1 MVIVQKRTDVRKDGL
16 GNEEDALVQ
25 HQIQRNSVRK
35 SESIPKQLRLQ
46 YRWVVAHIPDGISD
60 KDRETESLVLPPQ
73 KECC

>member
-16 GNEEDALVQ
+16 GNEEDALVR

-46 YRWVVAHIPDGISD
+46 YRWVVAHIPHGISD
-60 KDRETESLVLPPQ
+60 KNRETESFILPTQ
-73 KECC
+73 KGYC